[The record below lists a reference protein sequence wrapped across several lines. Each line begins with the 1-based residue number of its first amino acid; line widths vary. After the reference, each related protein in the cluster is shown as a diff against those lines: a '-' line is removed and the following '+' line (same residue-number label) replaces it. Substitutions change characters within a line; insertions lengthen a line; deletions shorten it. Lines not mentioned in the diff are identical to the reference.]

1 MPQSNSKAPARVG
14 LTGPTSNQRLPQ
26 IAARQPAPTW
36 IFALTFSM
44 VSLDSTSRVM
54 VLPAATA
61 GMGREAAVS
70 GGEVGRQM
78 HGMPVAA
85 AAVGESAALWRQ
97 KAAKQQRGSSS
108 HQ

>member
-1 MPQSNSKAPARVG
+1 
-14 LTGPTSNQRLPQ
+14 
-26 IAARQPAPTW
+26 
-36 IFALTFSM
+36 M

-85 AAVGESAALWRQ
+85 AAAAGESAALWRQ